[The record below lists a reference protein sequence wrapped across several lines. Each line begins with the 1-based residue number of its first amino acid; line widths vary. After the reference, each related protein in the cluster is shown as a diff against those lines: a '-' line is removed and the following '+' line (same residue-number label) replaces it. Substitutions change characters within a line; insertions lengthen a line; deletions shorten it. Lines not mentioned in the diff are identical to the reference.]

1 MKYGY
6 YYGKIKTEFGMF
18 GNILDKTNKKIQEL
32 SNIVETA
39 SVRTRSITSKLK
51 NVEALPS
58 SEDVILIKE
67 SVDEDIS

>member
-1 MKYGY
+1 
-6 YYGKIKTEFGMF
+6 MF

-58 SEDVILIKE
+58 SEDVVLIKE

>member
-1 MKYGY
+1 
-6 YYGKIKTEFGMF
+6 MF